1 MILGIGNDIVD
12 IRRIEASMARK
23 GSRFVNRLFTEA
35 EQEFCESKHHPP
47 NAYARYYAVKE
58 AAVKALGTGFTHG
71 VGWRSVEI
79 LRRKRL
85 KPMMVFHGAAA
96 DRLAAMM
103 PEGWVAGHDMS
114 ASDEPP
120 YATATVILYAVR
132 VGEQVAPPCPGPYI
146 PKSES

>member
-23 GSRFVNRLFTEA
+23 GARFINRLFTER
-35 EQEFCESKHHPP
+35 EQEFCESKFHPP

-58 AAVKALGTGFTHG
+58 AAVKALGTGFTHH

-79 LRRKRL
+79 VRRKRL
-85 KPMMVFHGAAA
+85 KPGLIFHGAALT
-96 DRLAAMM
+96 RLEDMT

-120 YATATVILYAVR
+120 YATAIVILYAVR
-132 VGEQVAPPCPGPYI
+132 EGEQVAPPGPTPYSA
-146 PKSES
+146 PK